1 MKNKISPFEVTS
13 VLLMLC
19 FFSADSFGYIDPN
32 SGYILWQMLFGVIV
46 GCFFFA
52 KKIWFFIKGIFIREK
67 STDSTPS

>member
-1 MKNKISPFEVTS
+1 MKTQLSRFEVTS
-13 VLLMLC
+13 ILLMLC
-19 FFSADSFGYIDPN
+19 FLSVDSFGYIDPN

-52 KKIWFFIKGIFIREK
+52 KKIWFFLRSLFIREK